1 MRHQLVFLLLLGLDA
16 LVLLFESS
24 GISISYR
31 EARTLYDTH
40 TLLSFIVNGSLSLFG
55 QHDLA
60 LRLPMIA
67 MHLLSVALFYAITG
81 RYLDRGTDR
90 LWLTAIF
97 MLLPGVN
104 SAALLIDNS
113 ALIILALLFYIYIR
127 PYSNKFANVLLF
139 LYLFIDVAFALA
151 YLALFF
157 YAISRK
163 QTALLVWS
171 LLLFGASMYLHGFET
186 YGSPKGHFLDV
197 MGLYAAV
204 FSPIVF
210 IYLAYILF
218 RRYVARE
225 LDLLWYFS
233 AVPFLLSLLL
243 SFRQELEIQMFAPFL
258 LLVMPLAA
266 QNFFHSYRVRLK
278 RFRRKYR
285 VLFALS
291 FALLLVNALAVF
303 LNKELY
309 RFMEPGQKHFAHKQH
324 VAKELA
330 EVLKEKGVEC
340 VNANDYKMQ
349 LRLRFYGIEKCQSP
363 RFVPYEY
370 PESHIVTISYIGI
383 EAYTTYV
390 TKIPK

>member
-1 MRHQLVFLLLLGLDA
+1 MKHQLVFLLFLGLD
-16 LVLLFESS
+16 VLILLYESS
-24 GISISYR
+24 GISISFR
-31 EARTLYDTH
+31 EARTLYDSH
-40 TLLSFIVNGSLSLFG
+40 TLLSFIVDGSLSLFG
-55 QHDLA
+55 QNDFA
-60 LRLPMIA
+60 LRLPMIG
-67 MHLLSVALFYAITG
+67 MHLLSVVLFYAITG
-81 RYLDRGTDR
+81 RYLIRGADR
-90 LWLTAIF
+90 LWLTLIF
-97 MLLPGVN
+97 ILLPGVN
-104 SAALLIDNS
+104 SAALLVDNS
-113 ALIILALLFYIYIR
+113 GLIILALLFYVYIL
-127 PYSNKFANVLLF
+127 PYSKKFANILLL
-139 LYLFIDVAFALA
+139 LYLFIDVAFAFA

-157 YAISRK
+157 YAIGRK

-171 LLLFGASMYLHGFET
+171 LLLFGTSMYLHGFET

-210 IYLAYILF
+210 IYLVYILF

-225 LDLLWYFS
+225 FDLLWYL
-233 AVPFLLSLLL
+233 AVVPFLLSLLL
-243 SFRQELEIQMFAPFL
+243 SFRQELEIQMFAPYL
-258 LLVMPLAA
+258 ILAMPLAA

-291 FALLLVNALAVF
+291 FALLLINALAVF

-330 EVLKEKGVEC
+330 EILKSKGLEC

-349 LRLRFYGIEKCQSP
+349 MRLRFYGIEKCQSP

-370 PESHIVTISYIGI
+370 PDSSVVTISYSGVP
-383 EAYTTYV
+383 AYTIYV